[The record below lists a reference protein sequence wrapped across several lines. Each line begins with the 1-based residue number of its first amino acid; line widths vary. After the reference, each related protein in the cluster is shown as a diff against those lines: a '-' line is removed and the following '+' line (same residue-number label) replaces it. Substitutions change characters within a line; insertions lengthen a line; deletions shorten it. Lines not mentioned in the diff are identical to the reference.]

1 MKSGYRWSSAV
12 ALAVSACAFMI
23 GAGQAMAQS
32 QNESYNL
39 AGLRWGMS
47 LQDAKGALTAAG
59 FQVTGQSA
67 GKKAEFAVDR
77 LHAVNASYDRGTRLS
92 ARGQI
97 EGNAVSVELAF
108 GKTNKLNHVF
118 LQTRYWAGTPK
129 DAQVMIKMAEQIV
142 SSFESKYGP
151 ANKRRDDGWTD
162 SAAWPAA
169 KDGSQLAVH
178 IRGVNGFM
186 FSPSYKTSIR
196 VDFANPRLT
205 GGQVVGLR
213 MDMNSKG
220 WLGPSVSS
228 VSSGYKSG
236 PPTPGETYTGSRS
249 AFSSTIGEKL
259 DR

>member
-1 MKSGYRWSSAV
+1 MKTGHRLSTAV
-12 ALAVSACAFMI
+12 ALAVSACALMI

-47 LQDAKGALTAAG
+47 VSDAKTELAKAG
-59 FQVTGQSA
+59 YQVLGQSA

-97 EGNAVSVELAF
+97 DGHPVSVELAF
-108 GKTNKLNHVF
+108 GKNNKLNHIYM
-118 LQTRYWAGTPK
+118 QSRYWAGTPK
-129 DAQVMIKMAEQIV
+129 DAQVIIKMTEQFIAN
-142 SSFESKYGP
+142 FESKFGP
-151 ANKRRDDGWTD
+151 SNKRRDDGWTD

-178 IRGVNGFM
+178 VRGVNGFM
-186 FSPSYKTSIR
+186 FSPSYKTAIR

-205 GGQVVGLR
+205 GGNVVGLR

-220 WLGPSVSS
+220 WLGPSVST

-236 PPTPGETYTGSRS
+236 PPTPGETYTGSRN
-249 AFSSTIGEKL
+249 ALSSTVDKL